1 MFEDDF
7 FKDFDKDFRKTQRG
21 IFAMMGVILFLYILG
36 FAGLVTLTVILLEHF
51 KVI

>member
-1 MFEDDF
+1 
-7 FKDFDKDFRKTQRG
+7 
-21 IFAMMGVILFLYILG
+21 MMGVILFLYILG